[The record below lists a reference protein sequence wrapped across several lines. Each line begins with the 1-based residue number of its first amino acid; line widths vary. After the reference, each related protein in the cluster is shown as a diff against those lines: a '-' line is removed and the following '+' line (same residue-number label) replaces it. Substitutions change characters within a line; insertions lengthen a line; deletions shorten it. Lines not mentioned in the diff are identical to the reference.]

1 MTTTKIVI
9 YINIVMCKNI
19 HFGSKAIVVFFHDSG
34 ALSML
39 GVGRVPIFKQRF
51 FFFFLNSAS
60 PSHAER
66 PERCLM
72 GFVVLKH
79 RVAPF

>member
-19 HFGSKAIVVFFHDSG
+19 HFGSKAIVVFPRQWCM
-34 ALSML
+34 SML

-51 FFFFLNSAS
+51 PSTPPLHHTLSGWSVAS
-60 PSHAER
+60 WD
-66 PERCLM
+66 L
-72 GFVVLKH
+72 
-79 RVAPF
+79 